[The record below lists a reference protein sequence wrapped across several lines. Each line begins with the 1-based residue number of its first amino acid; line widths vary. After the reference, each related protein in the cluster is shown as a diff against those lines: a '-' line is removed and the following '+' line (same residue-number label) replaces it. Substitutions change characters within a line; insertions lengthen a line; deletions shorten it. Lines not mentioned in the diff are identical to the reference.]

1 MTVNCPKCSTENTRD
16 SRFCKTCAAS
26 LPGTPDTG
34 VTLTQTLTRPIQELS
49 PGALFAGRYQII
61 EDLGQG
67 GMGHVFKALDT
78 RTGEKI
84 AVKVLRSGL
93 ETDGRSLDR
102 FSHELTAARRISHR
116 NVCRMF
122 DLGED
127 GGRLYIT
134 MEFVPGEDLKSILK
148 MMGAMSPAQAV
159 GLAVQICD
167 GLEEAHRLGVVH
179 RDLKPANILVDKEGH
194 ARIMDFGI
202 ARSARSRGITDT
214 GSMVGT
220 PDYMSPEQTEGRDV
234 DGRSDLYSM
243 GVMLFEMATGQLP
256 FEGDTALAVAL
267 KHKTERPPD
276 PKSFAPGLPGDLS
289 KIILRCLEKDK
300 DRRYPSAA
308 DLRADLEAVAAA
320 LPTGSR
326 VVLRRKP
333 STSREITVKLPLK
346 RLVWPGVALVVLIAA
361 AVFLVPVLK
370 KGGAGRAAPKVPGSV
385 AVVAFENQTGDP
397 KYDTMR
403 KVIPSLLIT
412 NLENTGLFK
421 VSTWERMRDV
431 LGQMGRK
438 GVDIVDG
445 EAGFAFCRR
454 EGVAFIVVGSFSRL
468 GDTFVTEFKLLDPD
482 SRKIVKTA
490 AARGRGED
498 SILNAHIDELSR
510 LIAQGMGVAGQK
522 LDSTRMAVAEVTTHS
537 TEAYAAFLQGREQ
550 LDRFDEPGARKS
562 FERAVALDPAFAIA
576 YVRLAQTLERDGD
589 TAKIQAAYRKAKEL
603 SARAP
608 EKERLLIEARY
619 AWRVERDNRKAIEL
633 LRTLVAKYPSEKEF
647 HFELA
652 GRLYADP
659 DAAIAEYQ
667 AALALDPE
675 YGNALNSMAFALV
688 RKSDFAGAQTA
699 LERYVAVAPNEFN
712 PLDSLGLLL
721 FLRGRYD
728 EAIDKYKKA
737 MALNSQ
743 LGEEGPIGYM
753 TAMKEDYDGALAWLD
768 RYITNVYSDAARA
781 EGPVWQ
787 GIINYLI
794 GRRTLAFERLEA
806 GLALARSSQSTF
818 REGLV
823 LVMRGFIRS
832 DMDQEELARKDFDLA
847 GRILEQVSTSSQIAW
862 RTGKLYMDIRW
873 GDPAAADRV
882 MAELDRIAPPENLA
896 PWSAAMRRSFL
907 ILMYL
912 GRGEEEAALR
922 EAALLRSY
930 EIVNPN
936 LNFNLMSIGANN
948 MPLTADGIAQLL
960 ARRGQIDK
968 AIEEYRLL
976 MTTGP
981 GTGLRR
987 LINPIYHFR
996 VAGLYEKKG
1005 DKAKA
1010 IEHYRKF
1017 LEIWKNADPGLPEPG
1032 LAKARLAALE
1042 K

>member
-1 MTVNCPKCSTENTRD
+1 MTVTCPKCSTDNTRD
-16 SRFCKTCAAS
+16 SRFCKTCASS
-26 LPGTPDTG
+26 LPSTPDPG
-34 VTLTQTLTRPIQELS
+34 ATLTQTLTRPIQELS

-78 RTGEKI
+78 RAGEKI
-84 AVKVLRSGL
+84 AVKVLRAGL
-93 ETDGRSLDR
+93 KADGRTLER

-167 GLEEAHRLGVVH
+167 GLAEAHRLGVVH

-202 ARSARSRGITDT
+202 ARSGRSRGITDT
-214 GSMVGT
+214 GTMVGT
-220 PDYMSPEQTEGRDV
+220 PDYMSPEQTEGREV
-234 DGRSDLYSM
+234 DARSDLYSM
-243 GVMLFEMATGQLP
+243 GVMLFEMVTGLLP

-276 PKSFAPGLPGDLS
+276 PKSVVPGLPGDLS
-289 KIILRCLEKDK
+289 KIILKCLEKDRS
-300 DRRYPSAA
+300 RRYQSAA
-308 DLRADLEAVAAA
+308 DLRAELEAVAAA
-320 LPTGSR
+320 LPGGSR
-326 VVLRRKP
+326 VLPRRRP
-333 STSREITVKLPLK
+333 STSREITVKVPLK
-346 RLVWPGVALVVLIAA
+346 RLVWPGVAVAVLAVA
-361 AVFLVPVLK
+361 AVILVPTLK
-370 KGGAGRAAPKVPGSV
+370 KGGAGKAAAKIPGSV
-385 AVVAFENQTGDP
+385 TVVAFENQTGDA
-397 KYDTMR
+397 KYDPLR

-412 NLENTGLFK
+412 NLENTGLFQ

-438 GVDIVDG
+438 GVDVVDG
-445 EAGFAFCRR
+445 DAGFAFCRR
-454 EGVAFIVVGSFSRL
+454 EGVAFIVVGSFTKA

-482 SRKIVKTA
+482 TRKIVATA
-490 AARGRGED
+490 AARGTGED

-510 LIAQGMGVAGQK
+510 RIAAGMGVAGQK

-537 TEAYAAFLQGREQ
+537 TEAYAAYLQGREQ
-550 LDRFDEPGARKS
+550 LDRFEEPEARRS
-562 FERAVALDPAFAIA
+562 FEKAIALDPEFAVA

-619 AWRVERDNRKAIEL
+619 ASRIERDYGKAIEL

-647 HFELA
+647 HFEL
-652 GRLYADP
+652 GVRLHADP
-659 DAAIAEYQ
+659 DAAIAEFR

-728 EAIDKYKKA
+728 ESIDKYKKA
-737 MALNSQ
+737 MALNNQ
-743 LGEEGPIGYM
+743 LGEEGSIGYM
-753 TAMKEDYDGALAWLD
+753 TALKEDYDGALAWLD
-768 RYITNVYSDAARA
+768 RYMTNVYSDAARA

-794 GRRTLAFERLEA
+794 GRRTAAFERLEA
-806 GLALARSSQSTF
+806 GLALARSSKSTF

-823 LVMRGFIRS
+823 LVMRGFVRS
-832 DMDQEELARKDFDLA
+832 DMGQEELARADFDLA

-873 GDPAAADRV
+873 GDPAAADKV
-882 MAELDRIAPPENLA
+882 MVELDRIAPPENLA

-922 EAALLRSY
+922 EAALPRSY

-936 LNFNLMSIGANN
+936 LNFNLMSLGAAN

-1005 DKAKA
+1005 NKAKA
-1010 IEHYRKF
+1010 IEHYKKF
-1017 LEIWKNADPGLPEPG
+1017 LEIWKNADPDLPEPG
-1032 LAKARLAALE
+1032 LARARLTILE